1 MSTNH
6 LPRIPLRDFFRNP
19 EKVAFKISPNGSHIA
34 FMAPYQHRMNIFVQ
48 PASGGEP
55 TRITAET
62 DRNIAGYFWAN
73 NQTLLYFKDNG
84 GDENFHLFTVNIN
97 GTGNRD
103 VTPFGDVV
111 ARLIDELPEN
121 NDEVLIALNKRQPEL
136 FDVYRFNVNTGQLQ
150 MAAENPGNIAEWL
163 TDHEGKIR
171 VAVAS
176 DGVNHQLLYRDTEDQ
191 PFRTIMTTNFRQT
204 LSPQL
209 FTPDNRYVYAV
220 SNIGRDKSALVV
232 FDIANGKELQE
243 IYAHPEVDVA
253 SVIYSYKQ
261 KKLLGASFIT
271 WTTEFAFFDPGRQ
284 QLQQTLEQLLQ
295 RKVYVVD
302 KDKEEQNYIV
312 AATGDRTYG
321 TYYLYNT
328 TTGNLQKL
336 ADISPWLK
344 EDDLCE
350 MKPITYTSR
359 DGLTIHGYLT
369 LPKGVEPQNLP
380 VVVNPHGG
388 PWHRDVWCF
397 NPEVQFLANR
407 GFAVLQMNFRGST
420 GYGRAFWEASFKQ
433 WGKTMQND
441 ITDGVQWLIDQGIAD
456 PERVA
461 IYGGS
466 YGGYAVLAGLT
477 FTPHLYAC
485 GIDFVGVSNLFTFL
499 NTIPPYWKP
508 FLDMMYEMVGHPEKD
523 KQYLTEASPVFHVHQ
538 IKAPLFVAQGAKD
551 PRVNINESDQIV
563 NALRNNGVEV
573 QYMVKDNE
581 GHGFHNQ
588 ENKFEFYEAMEQ
600 FLEEHLHPANVTE
613 PVTG

>member
-1 MSTNH
+1 MVNQ
-6 LPRIPLRDFFRNP
+6 IPLRDFFRNP
-19 EKVAFKISPNGSHIA
+19 EKVAFKISPDGSHIS

-48 PASGGEP
+48 PVTGRGEP

-84 GDENFHLFTVNIN
+84 GDENFHLFTVNTD

-103 VTPFGDVV
+103 ITPFGDVV
-111 ARLIDELPEN
+111 ARLVDELPEN

-136 FDVYRFNVNTGQLQ
+136 FDVYRFNVNTGQLL

-209 FTPDNRYVYAV
+209 FTPDNRFVYAV

-232 FDIANGKELQE
+232 FDIANGKELEE

-271 WTTEFAFFDPGRQ
+271 WTTEFAFFDHGRR

-302 KDKEEQNYIV
+302 KDKEEQNFIV

-336 ADISPWLK
+336 ADISPWLN
-344 EDDLCE
+344 ENDLCE

-369 LPKGVEPQNLP
+369 LPKGIEPKNLP

-388 PWHRDVWCF
+388 PWHRDVWGF

-441 ITDGVQWLIDQGIAD
+441 ITDGVHWLIDQGIAD

-523 KQYLTEASPVFHVHQ
+523 KQHLTEASPVFHVQQ
-538 IKAPLFVAQGAKD
+538 IIAPLFVAQGAKD

-573 QYMVKDNE
+573 QYMVKENE

>member
-1 MSTNH
+1 MTTKH
-6 LPRIPLRDFFRNP
+6 VPRIPLRDFFRNP
-19 EKVAFKISPNGSHIA
+19 EKVAFKISPDGSHIS

-48 PASGGEP
+48 PVTGGAP

-84 GDENFHLFTVNIN
+84 GDENFHLFTVNTD

-103 VTPFGDVV
+103 VTPFGNVV
-111 ARLIDELPEN
+111 ARLVDELPEN

-176 DGVNHQLLYRDTEDQ
+176 DGVSHQLLYRDTEDQ

-209 FTPDNRYVYAV
+209 FTPNNQYVYAV

-232 FDIANGKELQE
+232 FDIANGKEVEE

-261 KKLLGASFIT
+261 KKLLAASFIT
-271 WTTEFAFFDPGRQ
+271 WTTEFAFFDAGRR

-302 KDKEEQNYIV
+302 KDKEEQNFIV

-321 TYYLYNT
+321 AYYLYNA

-344 EDDLCE
+344 EEDLCE
-350 MKPITYTSR
+350 MKPVTYTSR

-369 LPKGVEPQNLP
+369 LPKGVEPNNLP

-388 PWHRDVWCF
+388 PWHRDVWGF

-441 ITDGVQWLIDQGIAD
+441 ITDGVHWLIDQGIAD

-523 KQYLTEASPVFHVHQ
+523 KQHLTEASPVFHVQ
-538 IKAPLFVAQGAKD
+538 KIIAPLFVAQGAKD
-551 PRVNINESDQIV
+551 PRVNINESDQVV

-573 QYMVKDNE
+573 QYMVKENE